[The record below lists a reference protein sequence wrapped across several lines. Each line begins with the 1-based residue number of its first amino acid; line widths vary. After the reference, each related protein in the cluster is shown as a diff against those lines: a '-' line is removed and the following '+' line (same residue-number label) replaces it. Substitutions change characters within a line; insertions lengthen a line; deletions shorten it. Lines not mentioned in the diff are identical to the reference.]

1 MSTSS
6 FLIGVLVTL
15 LIVLVLIVF
24 IGAVVLSILAY
35 RKLKGKHLPE
45 KADKFMDVDATNIK

>member
-1 MSTSS
+1 MSS

-35 RKLKGKHLPE
+35 KKFKGEHLPE
-45 KADKFMDVDATNIK
+45 KADKFVDIDATNIK